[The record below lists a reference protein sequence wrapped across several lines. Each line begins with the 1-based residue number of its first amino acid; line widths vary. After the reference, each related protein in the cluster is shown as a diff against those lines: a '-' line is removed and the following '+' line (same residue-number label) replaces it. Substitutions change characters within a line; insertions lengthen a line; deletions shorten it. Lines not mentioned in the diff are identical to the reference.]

1 MAAIA
6 LTPKFLDA
14 LKPREKEYETPDK
27 IAPGLYIKVETTGRR
42 TFVFRY
48 RFERKPKKLTIGRYP
63 LVTLANARQKARD
76 YATTLAGGADPDP
89 RKIQEAQVC
98 KMTVEDLCRDYA
110 TLYLPQTSRTNRV
123 VAMRYLGLTV
133 DKTTGK
139 LVYTPSKGD
148 VIRRLGSKT
157 VDEVT
162 PKDIIGMLDE
172 IVARGSPITAN
183 RVLAYLRSMY
193 AWAVGRAVLAAS
205 PCAAIKKP
213 TKETPRRHLIQA
225 DEIRAIWEV
234 SAFLGAGPE
243 ATYNAQRDAFR
254 MLVLTGQRKSI
265 VRNLRWEDL
274 GTAVWTIDPASEG
287 AKGIPNLL
295 PVTSTMRQIFDV
307 CPHRSGYIFST
318 TGGKKPLY
326 LGDNI
331 KNQLDTQLESSGHKV
346 RPWTFHDLRT
356 FVRTGLADLAIPDG
370 AIVRE
375 LLIGHRIP
383 GMHSVYDQNQYL
395 PQKKTGLD
403 LWEGRLK
410 EMLTVKQ

>member
-1 MAAIA
+1 MAAVA
-6 LTPKFLDA
+6 FTSKFLDA
-14 LKPREKEYETPDK
+14 LKPREKEHETPDK

-48 RFERKPKKLTIGRYP
+48 RFERKPKKLTIGKYP
-63 LVTLANARQKARD
+63 IVSLASARQTARD
-76 YATTLAGGADPDP
+76 YATALAGGADPDP
-89 RKIQEAQVC
+89 KKIPAPKVC
-98 KMTVEDLCRDYA
+98 EMSVEDLCRDYA
-110 TLYLPQTSRTNRV
+110 ALYLPQTSRTNRI
-123 VAMRYLGLTV
+123 VAMRYLGLTI
-133 DKTTGK
+133 DRKTGE

-148 VIRRLGSKT
+148 VIRKLGGKPA
-157 VDEVT
+157 DKVT
-162 PKDIIGMLDE
+162 PKDVIALLDE
-172 IVARGSPITAN
+172 IVARGAPITAN

-205 PCAAIKKP
+205 PCNAIKKP
-213 TKETPRRHLIQA
+213 AKETPRRHLIQA
-225 DEIRAIWEV
+225 DEIRAIWEA
-234 SAFLGAGPE
+234 SSFLGAGPE
-243 ATYNAQRDAFR
+243 AAYNPQRDAFR

-265 VRNLRWEDL
+265 VCNVQWEDL
-274 GTAVWTIDPASEG
+274 SAAVWTIDPASEG

-295 PVTSTMRQIFDV
+295 PVTATMRQIAET
-307 CPHRSGYIFST
+307 CPHRPGYIFST

-331 KNQLDTQLESSGHKV
+331 KNQLDAQLETSGHKIK
-346 RPWTFHDLRT
+346 PWTFHDLRT

-395 PQKKTGLD
+395 PQKKTGLE
-403 LWEGRLK
+403 LWETRLR
-410 EMLTVKQ
+410 EILTGPQ